1 MCRKTA
7 QRYYRWDSGTTT
19 ACFPAVPSALQNPA
33 AAVPRRGTE
42 VARQSGS
49 TAALPGSTAGI
60 VRLKKKEPSG
70 STRQL
75 PRGTV
80 TNTES
85 KNGLAV
91 PLAVPPAVVPLA
103 EASGTT
109 RYYRQEEY
117 QLCCRSPAPGGAVLP
132 LRQRYYRQTQECSLC

>member
-7 QRYYRWDSGTTT
+7 QRYYRCWSPCGTQCT
-19 ACFPAVPSALQNPA
+19 ARPSCGGTSQRYRSCQAWRYYRGA
-33 AAVPRRGTE
+33 A
-42 VARQSGS
+42 
-49 TAALPGSTAGI
+49 GSTAGI
-60 VRLKKKEPSG
+60 LRLKKKEPSG

-85 KNGLAV
+85 KIGLAV

-103 EASGTT
+103 ETSGTT
-109 RYYRQEEY
+109 ARRSTSCAAGVPLQVERYYRCDSGTTARHRNAHCADFQGY
-117 QLCCRSPAPGGAVLP
+117 KHHK
-132 LRQRYYRQTQECSLC
+132 T